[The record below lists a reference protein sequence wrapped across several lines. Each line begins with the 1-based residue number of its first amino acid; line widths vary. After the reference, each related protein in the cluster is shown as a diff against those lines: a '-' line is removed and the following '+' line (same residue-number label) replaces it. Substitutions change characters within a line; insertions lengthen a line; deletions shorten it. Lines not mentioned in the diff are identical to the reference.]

1 MPTLAIVTS
10 DPAFRARLDG
20 DFEVTY
26 VSPEDGLDPA
36 CASPPDAYVVDA
48 NHLERLEL
56 VTQLSSLA
64 RRPVLVVGES
74 ITPEAVAAYLD
85 AGADAV
91 VCSRNLDAEGAARV
105 RALMRRASNGT
116 PREPAFRAGHVLIFP
131 ESRRVL
137 AGDHE
142 VRLTRTEFNL
152 LATLAEHLDEVV
164 PHRKLMAHVWGPE
177 YLSARHYLRVYVRR
191 VREKIERDPEAPA
204 LLVAERGRGYMLCS
218 TPLEQAAVVA

>member
-10 DPAFRARLDG
+10 DPAFRAHLDG

-26 VSPEDGLDPA
+26 VPPEVGLDPA
-36 CASPPDAYVVDA
+36 YAVLPDAYVVDA
-48 NHLERLEL
+48 NHLERFEL
-56 VTQLSSLA
+56 VAHLSTLA
-64 RRPVLVVGES
+64 RRPVLVVGAS
-74 ITPEAVAAYLD
+74 ITPEDVSEYLD

-91 VCSRNLDAEGAARV
+91 VCSRELDAEGAARV
-105 RALMRRASNGT
+105 RALVRRAGNGVS
-116 PREPAFRAGHVLIFP
+116 REPAYRAGHVLIFP

-137 AGDHE
+137 LGDHE

-191 VREKIERDPEAPA
+191 VREKIERDPESPT

-218 TPLEQAAVVA
+218 TPVQQAAVVA